1 MHRCAVCHGRLADG
15 APCAR
20 DGFTPPPGESDAVA
34 AAAPALEGFAVLGP
48 LGRGGFSD
56 VWAAERDHDGAP
68 AAIKVARQS
77 ASSLRERFRREAWLL
92 ERVGVPHV
100 AQLYAHGEL
109 ADGRSYLAMERL
121 FGRTLAE
128 ELAALRAPLD
138 PDRAAGRADAILA
151 VLEAAHATG
160 VVHRDLKPENLFLLG
175 SSGRAV
181 LLDLGLAKLASAD
194 DPPATS
200 VHATRAGAIVGTPEY
215 MAPEQLR
222 GDAARIDAR
231 ADIYAFGVILFELL
245 TLRPP
250 FVGDENAVEH
260 GHLALRPPRPSDLAD
275 VPEGLEE
282 LTLACLAK
290 DPSRRPDSV
299 AALRRTLHALRA
311 RPSGDTLPPPSAPRS
326 APRSS
331 RPGDE
336 VATAASEG
344 RQPVALLFVEAG
356 AGPVIAAVGSRRG
369 FIARQRG
376 QRCLAVFSA
385 RDLDDPARA
394 ALAAARELAQG
405 GGARVALHLASVRL
419 RRVAGGLHAAYG
431 APVER
436 PETWLPAEPW
446 RGLVMTEEFQRAL
459 PEDELAPTPPDAPES
474 LSEPPLLGR
483 DDVLSALAGSATD
496 AFDGTCPGLFT
507 LIGDAGLGKT
517 RLTAEAACVAGVPV
531 PDVRV
536 VVVRALHPIH
546 GGAAQAV
553 RALLRV
559 ALDAPDEI
567 PDDPRGFCVERLGEP
582 IGGATWEAV
591 AAALGWAGSGGERLS
606 GAARHGLMLALA
618 DALRQRARRG
628 PLAVILDDADQAD
641 DVLLDALEYATLDG
655 EGTPLWVV
663 VTARPRFEQARPSW
677 GQRNQRHTRVTLAP
691 LAEEAAMDLA
701 SRLLLPAEYP
711 PAETL
716 RRLADW
722 AGGNPDCLRQIVRSL
737 KYAGIVRRRASG
749 GFYVATAE
757 VEALPPAPAW
767 QWLAARQL
775 DELPAELAAC
785 ARVCSA
791 LGMSFDRAEIEAVLD
806 GLERAGGAGSL
817 VDAGFGLEALVERR
831 ILQRDG
837 QGGAGGDRHAF
848 QNAVFQEAVYEM
860 FDPAHRAEI
869 HRSALEYWRAQVAA
883 GSTDGLRALARHAA
897 VCGERAEAAD
907 AYLALGD
914 LASARH
920 HAVEADQRYD
930 AALHVVERGDARR
943 RARGLAGRGR
953 SRYRM
958 CRVQEARGDFGEAL
972 ALAEALGDAH
982 LRATLLLED
991 AIALDWAFDF
1001 DESARRVEEARPLV
1015 DAERSPEL
1023 ALLLRV
1029 AEGRTLWRRGRLDA
1043 SIAELT
1049 DCAGRAAASGHYD
1062 ARVLALLML
1071 SFLLASAG
1079 RREEAERAFGD
1090 LITLLSAAGDRFHLC
1105 AAYINRI
1112 ALWAW
1117 RWSLPGAVDDLR
1129 RAVDLAREIGNP
1141 WLEKMASYN
1150 VAVLLHWSDRQR
1162 EALALARRARWLEE
1176 QASERPMPQTA
1187 ILLGQIHLV
1196 LDEYEQAS
1204 QLALWIERS
1213 CVLGPGDVPDYTLL
1227 KLVLSEV
1234 GLRPANWPAN
1244 WPANSSSVS
1253 WSEAIQLAKDQP
1265 FVENTLL
1272 LLYWRARMAL
1282 RRGHTAEA
1290 EEALASARE
1299 RRGESPMWLS
1309 RFGELERRLEE
1320 GSRAPDVR
1328 STLPA

>member
-20 DGFTPPPGESDAVA
+20 DGFTPPPVAQDAVKP
-34 AAAPALEGFAVLGP
+34 AAPAIDGFSLLGP
-48 LGRGGFSD
+48 LGHGGFSD

-68 AAIKVARQS
+68 AAIKVARQ
-77 ASSLRERFRREAWLL
+77 AGSSLRERFRREAWLL

-100 AQLYAHGEL
+100 AQLYAQGEL

-138 PDRAAGRADAILA
+138 PDRAAERADAILA

-181 LLDLGLAKLASAD
+181 LLDLGLAKLA
-194 DPPATS
+194 PAEDLPAPS
-200 VHATRAGAIVGTPEY
+200 VNATRAGAIVGTPEY

-290 DPSRRPDSV
+290 DPSRRPDSA

-311 RPSGDTLPPPSAPRS
+311 RPSGDSLPPPSAPRS

-331 RPGDE
+331 RPGDG
-336 VATAASEG
+336 VATAAAEG
-344 RQPVALLFVEAG
+344 RQPVALLLAEAG
-356 AGPVIAAVGSRRG
+356 AGPVLAAVGSRRG

-385 RDLDDPARA
+385 RDVDDPARA
-394 ALAAARELAQG
+394 ALAAARELAL

-436 PETWLPAEPW
+436 PDTWLTADPW

-459 PEDELAPTPPDAPES
+459 PEEELAPTPPDDPDS
-474 LSEPPLLGR
+474 LGEPPLLGR
-483 DDVLSALAGSATD
+483 DDVLSALAGSATE

-507 LIGDAGLGKT
+507 LVGDAGLGKT
-517 RLTAEAACVAGVPV
+517 RLTAEAACIAGVPV
-531 PDVRV
+531 PDVCV
-536 VVVRALHPIH
+536 VTVRALHPIH

-559 ALDAPDEI
+559 ALDAPDDT
-567 PDDPRGFCVERLGEP
+567 PGDPRGFCVERLGEP
-582 IGGATWEAV
+582 LGSATWEAV
-591 AAALGWAGSGGERLS
+591 VAALGWAGPGAGRLS

-618 DALRQRARRG
+618 EALRRRARRG

-655 EGTPLWVV
+655 EGVPLWAV

-737 KYAGIVRRRASG
+737 KYAGIVRRRAG
-749 GFYVATAE
+749 GGSYVATAE
-757 VEALPPAPAW
+757 VEALPPVPAW

-775 DELPAELAAC
+775 DDLPAELAAC

-791 LGMSFDRAEIEAVLD
+791 LGMSFDGAELEAVLD
-806 GLERAGGAGSL
+806 GLERAGGAGSM
-817 VDAGFGLEALVERR
+817 VDAGFGLAALVERR
-831 ILQRDG
+831 ILQRDAPG
-837 QGGAGGDRHAF
+837 RGGVGDWHAF
-848 QNAVFQEAVYEM
+848 QNAIFQEAVYEM
-860 FDPAHRAEI
+860 LDPAHRAEI
-869 HRSALEYWRAQVAA
+869 HRSALAYWRAQVAA

-920 HAVEADQRYD
+920 HVVEADQRYD
-930 AALHVVERGDARR
+930 AALQVAERGDAPRR
-943 RARGLAGRGR
+943 VRALAGRGR

-991 AIALDWAFDF
+991 ATALDWAFDF
-1001 DESARRVEEARPLV
+1001 EESARRVEEARPLV

-1029 AEGRTLWRRGRLDA
+1029 AEGRTLWRRGRLEE

-1049 DCAGRAAASGHYD
+1049 DCAGRAAASGDYD

-1071 SFLLASAG
+1071 SFQLASAG

-1090 LITLLSAAGDRFHLC
+1090 LITLCSAAGDRFHLC

-1141 WLEKMASYN
+1141 WIEKMASYN

-1196 LDEYEQAS
+1196 LDEYAQAS
-1204 QLALWIERS
+1204 QLVEWIDRS

-1227 KLVLSEV
+1227 ALVLSEV
-1234 GLRPANWPAN
+1234 GLRPAS
-1244 WPANSSSVS
+1244 SSSVS
-1253 WSEAIQLAKDQP
+1253 WSEAIQLAKEQP
-1265 FVENTLL
+1265 FVEITLL

-1290 EEALASARE
+1290 AEALATARE

-1320 GSRAPDVR
+1320 APPAPDVR
-1328 STLPA
+1328 PTLSS

>member
-20 DGFTPPPGESDAVA
+20 DGFTPPPGEHHPVA
-34 AAAPALEGFAVLGP
+34 GAAPAVGGFSVLGP

-56 VWAAERDHDGAP
+56 VWAAERDDDGAP
-68 AAIKVARQS
+68 AAIKVARQ
-77 ASSLRERFRREAWLL
+77 AAASLRERFRREAALL

-100 AQLYAHGEL
+100 AQLYAQGEL
-109 ADGRSYLAMERL
+109 ADGRPYLAMERL
-121 FGRTLAE
+121 FGRTLAD

-151 VLEAAHATG
+151 VLEAAHARG
-160 VVHRDLKPENLFLLG
+160 VVHRDLKPENLFLLR

-181 LLDLGLAKLASAD
+181 LLDLGLAKLAQGD
-194 DPPATS
+194 DQPASS
-200 VHATRAGAIVGTPEY
+200 VRATRAGDVVGTPEY

-250 FVGDENAVEH
+250 FVGNEDAVEH

-290 DPSRRPDSV
+290 DPSRRPDSA

-311 RPSGDTLPPPSAPRS
+311 RPAGDTLPPPPSSRRS
-326 APRSS
+326 GPRSS
-331 RPGDE
+331 PPGDG
-336 VATAASEG
+336 VATAAAEG
-344 RQPVALLFVEAG
+344 RQPVALLLAEAG

-369 FIARQRG
+369 FVARQRG

-385 RDLDDPARA
+385 RDVHDPARA
-394 ALAAARELAQG
+394 ALAAAREIAERS
-405 GGARVALHLASVRL
+405 GARVALHLASVRL
-419 RRVAGGLHAAYG
+419 RRVSGGMHAAYG
-431 APVER
+431 SPVER
-436 PETWLPAEPW
+436 PETWLPPEPW
-446 RGLVMTEEFQRAL
+446 RGLAMTEEFQRAL
-459 PEDELAPTPPDAPES
+459 PEEELAPTPPDDPES
-474 LSEPPLLGR
+474 LGEPPLLGR
-483 DDVLSALAGSATD
+483 DDVLSALAGSATE
-496 AFDGTCPGLFT
+496 AFDGACPGLFT

-517 RLTAEAACVAGVPV
+517 RLTAEAACIAGVPV

-559 ALDAPDEI
+559 ALDAPDGT
-567 PDDPRGFCVERLGEP
+567 PDDPRGFCVARLGEAL
-582 IGGATWEAV
+582 GGATWEAV
-591 AAALGWAGSGGERLS
+591 AAALGWADPGGGRLS

-618 DALRQRARRG
+618 EALRQRARRG

-655 EGTPLWVV
+655 EGVLLWAV

-701 SRLLLPAEYP
+701 SRLLLPAEFP

-737 KYAGIVRRRASG
+737 KHAGVVRRRAGG
-749 GFYVATAE
+749 GFYLATAE

-791 LGMSFDRAEIEAVLD
+791 LGMSFDRAELEAVLD
-806 GLERAGGAGSL
+806 GLERAGGAGPM
-817 VDAGFGLEALVERR
+817 VDAGFGLSALVERR
-831 ILQRDG
+831 ILQRDSEG
-837 QGGAGGDRHAF
+837 GGGADDRHAF
-848 QNAVFQEAVYEM
+848 QNAIFQEAVYEM
-860 FDPAHRAEI
+860 LDPAHRAEI
-869 HRSALEYWRAQVAA
+869 HLSALAYWRAQVAA

-897 VCGERAEAAD
+897 ASGECAEAAD

-920 HAVEADQRYD
+920 HVVEADQRYG
-930 AALHVVERGDARR
+930 AALQVAGPGDARR
-943 RARGLAGRGR
+943 RVRALAGRGR

-958 CRVQEARGDFGEAL
+958 CRLKEARRDFGEAL

-982 LRATLLLED
+982 QRASLLLED
-991 AIALDWAFDF
+991 ATALDWDFDF
-1001 DESARRVEEARPLV
+1001 EASARRVDEARPLV
-1015 DAERSPEL
+1015 DAARSPEL

-1029 AEGRTLWRRGRLDA
+1029 AEGRTSWRRGKLEA

-1049 DCAGRAAASGHYD
+1049 DCAEQAGASGDYD

-1071 SFLLASAG
+1071 SFQLASAG

-1090 LITLLSAAGDRFHLC
+1090 LIALLTAAGDRFHLC

-1176 QASERPMPQTA
+1176 QASERPVPHTA
-1187 ILLGQIHLV
+1187 ILLAQIHLV

-1204 QLALWIERS
+1204 QLALWIARS
-1213 CVLGPGDVPDYTLL
+1213 CVLEPGDVRDYALL
-1227 KLVLSEV
+1227 ELVLSEV
-1234 GLRPANWPAN
+1234 GLRPAG
-1244 WPANSSSVS
+1244 SSSLS
-1253 WSEAIQLAKDQP
+1253 WDEAIALARDQP
-1265 FVENTLL
+1265 IVENTLQL
-1272 LLYWRARMAL
+1272 FYWRARMAL
-1282 RRGHTAEA
+1282 RRGHTGEA
-1290 EEALASARE
+1290 EESLASARAL
-1299 RRGESPMWLS
+1299 RAASPMWLS

-1320 GSRAPDVR
+1320 ASRTDVR
-1328 STLPA
+1328 PTLPA